1 MTQHTITPLSAI
13 AILCGC
19 CRVQKGSARTTPPR
33 PRCARRLWVLWRGGS
48 RAARER
54 PAWFGAA
61 ERSPLPVYLQASGI
75 QAGKNF
81 FMFYSIKSCKNI
93 WSVRK
98 KCLTLHSLSGTNSAN
113 IEKDKNLQQKI
124 KFLQKNL
131 VVTKNVRNFVPAFG
145 NKPKSQAE
153 H

>member
-1 MTQHTITPLSAI
+1 MVRRSTR
-13 AILCGC
+13 CG
-19 CRVQKGSARTTPPR
+19 VVSGSAQRSV
-33 PRCARRLWVLWRGGS
+33 RRGGVRWRGGS

-61 ERSPLPVYLQASGI
+61 KRSPLPVYLQASGI

-124 KFLQKNL
+124 QIFAKKFGSYK
-131 VVTKNVRNFVPAFG
+131 KCP
-145 NKPKSQAE
+145 
-153 H
+153 